1 VVTLTGR
8 NHAYE
13 TTPEQSDLVMPTAE
27 LNPKE
32 AADRVVELVLEHVLP
47 ASRDIG

>member
-8 NHAYE
+8 DQAHE
-13 TTPEQSDLVMPTAE
+13 TPEQSDLLMPTAE

-32 AADRVVELVLEHVLP
+32 AADRVVSWYSN
-47 ASRDIG
+47 ASYRLRGI